1 MRMLM
6 GIVDNRRKEELELVL
21 QKEGVQGWTEIPHV
35 RGLGSTG
42 PRLDSAAYPESSAI
56 IQVLVE
62 DERIDALVA
71 TLRAYCEQ
79 CRQHIKLLHWDVT
92 VVM

>member
-1 MRMLM
+1 MKMLM
-6 GIVDNRRKEELELVL
+6 AIVDNRRKEELELVL
-21 QKEGVQGWTEIPHV
+21 QKEGVHGWTEIPHV

-56 IQVLVE
+56 IHVLVE
-62 DERIDALVA
+62 NERIESLVQ
-71 TLRAYCEQ
+71 TLTAYCAQ